1 MVENDYAFQNAHKI
15 DEINTAIACNDMKLL
30 DKLLLDTIN
39 VNIPDSNNNYPIP
52 IAVDFSNPHA
62 LISLL
67 DNGANPN
74 TVDRKGYTPLMR
86 ALDAKYIPN
95 RYLIVVLLLK
105 NGADV
110 NSVDV
115 SGMTPLMRVIKNFK
129 FNEGYYIVK
138 ALLKRGADV
147 TLGFEGKSPL
157 VFAMLYNPL
166 YTGILKRFGAKF

>member
-1 MVENDYAFQNAHKI
+1 MVKI
-15 DEINTAIACNDMKLL
+15 YKKTIKEDFESAVMKGNKRRKYLL
-30 DKLLLDTIN
+30 KKLI
-39 VNIPDSNNNYPIP
+39 VNIVDENYEKVQKLVQAGAEVNGVDNLGMNPLTY
-52 IAVDFSNPHA
+52 AVGTGNITMID
-62 LISLL
+62 
-67 DNGANPN
+67 
-74 TVDRKGYTPLMR
+74 
-86 ALDAKYIPN
+86 
-95 RYLIVVLLLK
+95 YLIE

-115 SGMTPLMRVIKNFK
+115 SGMTPLMRTIKNYK

>member
-1 MVENDYAFQNAHKI
+1 MVKIHKKKLQEDFGDIMKENKHKKYLFK
-15 DEINTAIACNDMKLL
+15 KL
-30 DKLLLDTIN
+30 I
-39 VNIPDSNNNYPIP
+39 VNIVDDNFEKVQKLVQAGASVNGVDNLGLYPLTY
-52 IAVDFSNPHA
+52 AVGTGNITMID
-62 LISLL
+62 
-67 DNGANPN
+67 
-74 TVDRKGYTPLMR
+74 
-86 ALDAKYIPN
+86 
-95 RYLIVVLLLK
+95 YLIE

-115 SGMTPLMRVIKNFK
+115 SGMTPLMRTIKNYK

>member
-1 MVENDYAFQNAHKI
+1 MVKI
-15 DEINTAIACNDMKLL
+15 CKKTIKEDFETAILKGS
-30 DKLLLDTIN
+30 KR
-39 VNIPDSNNNYPIP
+39 
-52 IAVDFSNPHA
+52 
-62 LISLL
+62 
-67 DNGANPN
+67 
-74 TVDRKGYTPLMR
+74 RKY
-86 ALDAKYIPN
+86 
-95 RYLIVVLLLK
+95 LLK
-105 NGADV
+105 KLIINIIDDNFEKVQRFVEAGAEVNGVDNLGLYPLTYAVGTGDITMIDFLVEKGADV

>member
-1 MVENDYAFQNAHKI
+1 MVENNYAFQNAHKI

-30 DKLLLDTIN
+30 DELLFDTIN
-39 VNIPDSNNNYPIP
+39 VNIPDSHNNYPIQ
-52 IAVDFSNPHA
+52 IAVDFGNPHA

-74 TVDRKGYTPLMR
+74 TVDRKGY
-86 ALDAKYIPN
+86 
-95 RYLIVVLLLK
+95 
-105 NGADV
+105 
-110 NSVDV
+110 
-115 SGMTPLMRVIKNFK
+115 TPLMRVIKNFK

-166 YTGILKRFGAKF
+166 YTDILKRFGAKF